1 LISEKQEQN
10 LADTTLFPL
19 GGCIQKFLYDI
30 SSSRHDERDTISS
43 ISSDLQCGEAAAA
56 SAKIAIE

>member
-10 LADTTLFPL
+10 LAGTTLFPL
-19 GGCIQKFLYDI
+19 GGYIQKFLYDI
-30 SSSRHDERDTISS
+30 SSSRHDERNS
-43 ISSDLQCGEAAAA
+43 ISSDLQCGEATATA